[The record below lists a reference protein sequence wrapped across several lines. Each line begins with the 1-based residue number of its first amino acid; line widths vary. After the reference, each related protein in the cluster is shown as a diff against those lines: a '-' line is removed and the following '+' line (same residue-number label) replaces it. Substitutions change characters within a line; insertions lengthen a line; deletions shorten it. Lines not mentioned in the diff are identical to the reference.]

1 MSQAKRINESAYSVF
16 AKLLFLAIFIYLIL
30 RAYFVEPLHDEVA
43 TFFHYIETGIFWG
56 DEALL
61 DANNHL
67 LNSFL
72 SHQLYLWFGP
82 NFFFLRLPNLL
93 SFILFYWALYQLVKP
108 INKALLR
115 GVLLVALAGIPF
127 ILDYFAYT
135 RGYGISLA
143 FFLAALVF
151 LIRFTKTLSSYS
163 IFIAYLFLVIAVY
176 ANLTY
181 LLSCVLAIGFVI
193 IIQLLNLKK
202 IKKITHFSLLSFH
215 GVLVL
220 SILPAINF
228 AEKLREGGAL
238 YYGSLEGFWEVTGK
252 TITNYTLFFDAN
264 WFKWVLLL
272 MGILLIATLLYIWKR
287 KGTLDFFL
295 KNETVIAWFLFGHI
309 GAILF
314 LAHFRGVNYP
324 EDRVGMYLIPLS
336 ILLFAYILN
345 NWKWSSYGILI
356 LLVFP
361 ILFITKINL
370 NTSVFSPQDR
380 MSDSFFNEVIKEVNP
395 KSSIS
400 VYPLMRLS
408 WAWQDRKQEIKNTVS
423 DLKSFNT
430 AADIVLTREVLK
442 HKKSELDQYVLFT
455 KDENSGF
462 LAYRRKKP
470 FVKSVVFDST
480 FTVNETEAEYISFG
494 NFYIP
499 DSLRNKKLQIH
510 VEGQTSTSAEVPHFN
525 FIYSTLDKN
534 GNSVIYEGWGLHWS
548 NGLKKNFLL
557 NCNYPIDKFEKEDYE
572 VRVYLWNINKE
583 KIAVKN
589 GKFELISLE

>member
-430 AADIVLTREVLK
+430 AADIVLTREVLQ

-557 NCNYPIDKFEKEDYE
+557 NYNYPINCFEKEDYE

>member
-1 MSQAKRINESAYSVF
+1 MTIHC
-16 AKLLFLAIFIYLIL
+16 IIYLI
-30 RAYFVEPLHDEVA
+30 R
-43 TFFHYIETGIFWG
+43 
-56 DEALL
+56 
-61 DANNHL
+61 
-67 LNSFL
+67 
-72 SHQLYLWFGP
+72 
-82 NFFFLRLPNLL
+82 
-93 SFILFYWALYQLVKP
+93 
-108 INKALLR
+108 
-115 GVLLVALAGIPF
+115 
-127 ILDYFAYT
+127 
-135 RGYGISLA
+135 
-143 FFLAALVF
+143 
-151 LIRFTKTLSSYS
+151 
-163 IFIAYLFLVIAVY
+163 
-176 ANLTY
+176 
-181 LLSCVLAIGFVI
+181 
-193 IIQLLNLKK
+193 
-202 IKKITHFSLLSFH
+202 IK
-215 GVLVL
+215 
-220 SILPAINF
+220 
-228 AEKLREGGAL
+228 

-557 NCNYPIDKFEKEDYE
+557 NYNYPINCFEKEDYE

>member
-548 NGLKKNFLL
+548 NGLKKNFFL

>member
-557 NCNYPIDKFEKEDYE
+557 NYNYPINCFEKEDYE